1 MVHFYSFIYL
11 FLESTKVKPKDL
23 TTCLGLWSNTTA
35 VKIKTLKMHNSTLE
49 DIFELNDPVILTE
62 PGTLC
67 REDHR
72 VQ

>member
-1 MVHFYSFIYL
+1 M
-11 FLESTKVKPKDL
+11 KPKDL